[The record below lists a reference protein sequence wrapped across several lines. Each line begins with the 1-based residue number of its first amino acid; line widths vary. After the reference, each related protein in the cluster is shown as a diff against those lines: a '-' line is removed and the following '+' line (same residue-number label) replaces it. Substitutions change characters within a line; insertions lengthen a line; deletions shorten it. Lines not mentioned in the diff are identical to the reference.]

1 MLKKNL
7 IRVLLILLILLIS
20 YFFSIAGA
28 SNGIQIGGIPAFT
41 LMFVLIFTIQ
51 YLMFLVSFYLK
62 TDTFF
67 DITGSITY
75 IILMIS
81 SYIIGGNGDLRSLIL
96 MSIIV
101 LWAVRLGMFLF
112 TRVHRTGGDKRFIE
126 IKKSFFSFML
136 TWSLQGIWVLICTG
150 VALTVILSETKT
162 EMGLIG
168 MLGLLCWIFGFYLEV
183 IADYQKY
190 IFRKDQSNQDKF
202 ITTGLWAWSRHP
214 NYFGE
219 ILLWFGVTIIA
230 FPALQGLQLITIVSP
245 IFVTLLLTKISGINL
260 LEKSNYE
267 KWGDNEEFLNYMENT
282 PRLIIRP
289 PKKIN

>member
-1 MLKKNL
+1 
-7 IRVLLILLILLIS
+7 
-20 YFFSIAGA
+20 
-28 SNGIQIGGIPAFT
+28 
-41 LMFVLIFTIQ
+41 MF
-51 YLMFLVSFYLK
+51 
-62 TDTFF
+62 
-67 DITGSITY
+67 
-75 IILMIS
+75 
-81 SYIIGGNGDLRSLIL
+81 
-96 MSIIV
+96 
-101 LWAVRLGMFLF
+101 
-112 TRVHRTGGDKRFIE
+112 
-126 IKKSFFSFML
+126 
-136 TWSLQGIWVLICTG
+136 
-150 VALTVILSETKT
+150 
-162 EMGLIG
+162 
-168 MLGLLCWIFGFYLEV
+168 GLLCWIVGFYLEV

-289 PKKIN
+289 PKKRN

>member
-1 MLKKNL
+1 MIKKNL
-7 IRVLLILLILLIS
+7 IRILLILLILLIS

-41 LMFVLIFTIQ
+41 LMFALIFTIQ

-81 SYIIGGNGDLRSLIL
+81 SYIIGGIGDLRSLIL

-101 LWAVRLGMFLF
+101 LWAVRLGTFLF
-112 TRVHRTGGDKRFIE
+112 TRVHRSGGDKRFIE
-126 IKKSFFSFML
+126 IKESFFSFML

-168 MLGLLCWIFGFYLEV
+168 MFGLLCWIVGFYLEV

-219 ILLWFGVTIIA
+219 SCMWSALFLLALPLPYGWITIIS
-230 FPALQGLQLITIVSP
+230 PLTITITFLFFSTLTRLFLH
-245 IFVTLLLTKISGINL
+245 IVTQT
-260 LEKSNYE
+260 
-267 KWGDNEEFLNYMENT
+267 
-282 PRLIIRP
+282 
-289 PKKIN
+289 